1 MLTESPEEDVGSGL
15 STAGTAEYS
24 VDMREF
30 GAIGTRRGSTHL
42 ASMSTMAAGSES
54 DIKHQGSFG
63 RLSSIFRGDRG
74 TMLSTVKG
82 KSPTRSIYEASMVTD
97 YSRQSHEHTHDVD
110 EEGLENVR
118 ACCGGI
124 FPERRLAN

>member
-1 MLTESPEEDVGSGL
+1 MTERPEEEDTDAVPP
-15 STAGTAEYS
+15 STSGTAEYS

-30 GAIGTRRGSTHL
+30 GAIGTKRGSRHM
-42 ASMSTMAAGSES
+42 AAMSTSGDPEVR
-54 DIKHQGSFG
+54 HQGSFG

-74 TMLSTVKG
+74 TMSTIKG
-82 KSPTRSIYEASMVTD
+82 KNPDRSIYEASMITD
-97 YSRQSHEHTHDVD
+97 YSRQSDDHVHDVD

-124 FPERRLAN
+124 TRYNTSS